1 MARVMDSTRETAKEP
16 CADKAK
22 RLRGQPVPTEISR
35 DAVEFLVEE
44 YARLVEDL
52 LDPRATPLRVE
63 FAYSRLLGTRGSI
76 CRLCLP
82 SEMGQLSKRCLQR
95 WTWAETRLRDY
106 LGQRDSFS
114 DLIEIAQHVEAGWAD
129 SIERFVMTLAS
140 SLSES
145 AIPDKLGILKAID
158 TIGLHLAQRE
168 LFALSD
174 TFAVPLENA
183 HAVKLRVR
191 LVSLFLTL
199 NRCGFCA
206 AFPAIQSYR
215 ETFRIHD
222 PLAYPWWFVDCRLTE
237 RQLNWT
243 YRRLPTDDMNWRF

>member
-1 MARVMDSTRETAKEP
+1 MVRVMESANGP
-16 CADKAK
+16 CTNGAR
-22 RLRGQPVPTEISR
+22 RLRHRPASAEISR

-52 LDPRATPLRVE
+52 LDPWATPMRTE
-63 FAYSRLLGTRGSI
+63 FAYSRLLGTRGSV
-76 CRLCLP
+76 CRLCPP
-82 SEMGQLSKRCLQR
+82 SEMAGLPKRCLQR
-95 WTWAETRLRDY
+95 WSWAETRLRDY
-106 LGQRDSFS
+106 LGQRDLLG
-114 DLIEIAQHVEAGWAD
+114 DLVAIAQRVEAGWAD
-129 SIERFVMTLAS
+129 SVERFIMTLAS
-140 SLSES
+140 GLNDS
-145 AIPDKLGILKAID
+145 AIPDKLGMLKAID

-168 LFALSD
+168 LFALAD
-174 TFAVPLENA
+174 TFAIPLENA

-215 ETFRIHD
+215 DTFRITD
-222 PLAYPWWFVDCRLTE
+222 PLAYPWWFVDCRLTD

-243 YRRLPTDDMNWRF
+243 YRRLPSEVIDWRF

>member
-1 MARVMDSTRETAKEP
+1 MQRLP
-16 CADKAK
+16 K
-22 RLRGQPVPTEISR
+22 RG
-35 DAVEFLVEE
+35 
-44 YARLVEDL
+44 
-52 LDPRATPLRVE
+52 
-63 FAYSRLLGTRGSI
+63 
-76 CRLCLP
+76 
-82 SEMGQLSKRCLQR
+82 LQR
-95 WTWAETRLRDY
+95 WAWAETGLRRYVDQADRLN
-106 LGQRDSFS
+106 
-114 DLIEIAQHVEAGWAD
+114 DLVGIAQRVEAGWAE
-129 SIERFVMTLAS
+129 SIERFVMNLAS
-140 SLSES
+140 NLHE
-145 AIPDKLGILKAID
+145 ATIPDKMGILKAID

-168 LFALSD
+168 LFALSQ

-215 ETFRIHD
+215 ETFRIYD

-243 YRRLPTDDMNWRF
+243 YRRLPTDDMDWRF